1 VNSFQ
6 FKGFELAYP
15 VFIPIKNWQ
24 RDWLITCKIS
34 TMKISMAI
42 KKIGLPFF
50 ILLLIVS
57 CKDSAEKKSNRKNDE
72 VISETKKDTVI
83 KKDTATKKD
92 IPPSTEKS
100 IAKKW
105 NAKASAAQIK
115 FSVKGPFGTVHGNLN
130 GLRST
135 IVFEKDNLA
144 ASSFSA
150 RVDSKSISTGI
161 KLRNSDLQKEKYL
174 DSDKYPSISFQSD
187 KIQKSG
193 TGYKAIGDLT
203 IKGVTKSIEIPFT
216 FSEKGNDGV
225 FKGSLTLQR
234 QDYGVG
240 KSGGSIGSTVTIDL
254 EVPVTK

>member
-1 VNSFQ
+1 MNSFQ
-6 FKGFELAYP
+6 FKGFGLAYP
-15 VFIPIKNWQ
+15 VFIPIKNRQ

-42 KKIGLPFF
+42 RKIGLPFF
-50 ILLLIVS
+50 ILLLIFS
-57 CKDSAEKKSNRKNDE
+57 CKDSAEKKSNRKNE
-72 VISETKKDTVI
+72 VSSETKKDTV
-83 KKDTATKKD
+83 TKKD
-92 IPPSTEKS
+92 ILPSTEKS

-161 KLRNSDLQKEKYL
+161 KSRNSDLQKEKYL

-225 FKGSLTLQR
+225 FKGSFTLQR

-240 KSGGSIGSTVTIDL
+240 KSGGSIGSTVTVDL
-254 EVPVTK
+254 EVPVTN

>member
-1 VNSFQ
+1 MNSFQ
-6 FKGFELAYP
+6 FKGFGLAYP

-42 KKIGLPFF
+42 RKIGLPFF
-50 ILLLIVS
+50 ILLLIFS

-72 VISETKKDTVI
+72 VSSETKKDT
-83 KKDTATKKD
+83 ATTKD
-92 IPPSTEKS
+92 ILPSTEKS

-193 TGYKAIGDLT
+193 TGYKAIGDL
-203 IKGVTKSIEIPFT
+203 ISYKI
-216 FSEKGNDGV
+216 
-225 FKGSLTLQR
+225 
-234 QDYGVG
+234 
-240 KSGGSIGSTVTIDL
+240 
-254 EVPVTK
+254 